1 MDGVADG
8 TSEGHVDGLLL
19 GSRVGSSYCVVVLG
33 AEEGAADGDKDILGT
48 IEGDKEGFWLGNADG
63 EDQLRNSRSAL
74 MVFPY
79 TSKLLQHC
87 NICCFTVSYYGKR
100 SFPTH
105 AIRCNEGYIV
115 IHIRAIKGTEGR
127 ISCLIRWFARFHIL
141 H

>member
-19 GSRVGSSYCVVVLG
+19 GSRVGSSECVVVLG

-63 EDQLRNSRSAL
+63 EEQLRNSRSAL

-79 TSKLLQHC
+79 TSKLLF
-87 NICCFTVSYYGKR
+87 NIVISVVSL
-100 SFPTH
+100 FPTM
-105 AIRCNEGYIV
+105 V
-115 IHIRAIKGTEGR
+115 KDPSQLTPF
-127 ISCLIRWFARFHIL
+127 FAMKDIL
-141 H
+141 LSTSVPLKEPKAE